1 MAKESGPEDG
11 GPLGVAS
18 HELRL
23 GEAAIIVLVQS
34 REQGPCPLQRCGKR
48 LRVTIGII
56 PDLSYMVT
64 DFIFN
69 SSQTPMERHNIMLH
83 LPGLTP
89 SKLSIISMMTAISY
103 KSMTPSLSTSYSLK
117 AQFSFASAVMQCA
130 TC

>member
-11 GPLGVAS
+11 GPLRVAS

-34 REQGPCPLQRCGKR
+34 GEQGPGPLQRRGKR

-69 SSQTPMERHNIMLH
+69 SSQTPMERQRDVTFTWLDPI
-83 LPGLTP
+83 
-89 SKLSIISMMTAISY
+89 
-103 KSMTPSLSTSYSLK
+103 
-117 AQFSFASAVMQCA
+117 
-130 TC
+130 